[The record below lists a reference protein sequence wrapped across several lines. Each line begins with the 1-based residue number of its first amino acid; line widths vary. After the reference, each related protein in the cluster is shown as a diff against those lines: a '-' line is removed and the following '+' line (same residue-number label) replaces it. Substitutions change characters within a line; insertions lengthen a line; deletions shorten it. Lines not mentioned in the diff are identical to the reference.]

1 MKNYSK
7 ESVIE
12 HQPALTSEMN
22 KSPQELPVSDI
33 SISSLK
39 GKVAVI
45 TGGDSGIG
53 RSIAY
58 LYAQQKMK
66 IVIIYFDEDED
77 AKITAQQIEQLGGE
91 FLLIKGDIRDKKFCN
106 SAIKKTIDQFKKID
120 VLINNAAVQY
130 SQESIEDITED
141 QLIQTFAVN
150 VFGLIYLTQ
159 AALKHIKKGGNIIN
173 TASITAYKGNKELLD
188 YSGTKGAIVAITKSL
203 AQQLVDKGIRVNA
216 VAPGPI
222 WTPLIP
228 ASFDKNHIKE
238 FGDDTYIGEKGQPY
252 QVAPSYL
259 FLIMEEN
266 SYMTGQVLHP
276 NGGF

>member
-1 MKNYSK
+1 MKNFSK
-7 ESVIE
+7 DAVIDE
-12 HQPALTSEMN
+12 QPAETEAMS
-22 KSPQELPVSDI
+22 KKPQELPISDI
-33 SISSLK
+33 HTSTLE

-45 TGGDSGIG
+45 SGGDSGIG
-53 RSIAY
+53 RAVAY

-66 IVIIYFDEDED
+66 ISIIYFDEDED
-77 AKITAQQIEQLGGE
+77 AEETSQQIEQLGGE
-91 FLLIKGDIRDKKFCN
+91 ALLLKGDIRDKKFCIN
-106 SAIKKTIDQFKKID
+106 AIKKTMDKFGQID

-130 SQESIEDITED
+130 PQESIEDISTE
-141 QLIQTFAVN
+141 QLEQTFSVN

-159 AALKHIKKGGNIIN
+159 AALKYMKKGANIIN

-228 ASFDKNHIKE
+228 ASFDQKHIKE

-259 FLIMEEN
+259 FLILKEN